1 MFSTLLSIA
10 LVAVILGAAAY
21 FLISQS
27 KENKNTNNTGSTG
40 NSDNEDTN
48 DTSGTGGKPGWSE

>member
-1 MFSTLLSIA
+1 MSTIISIA

-21 FLISQS
+21 FLVVQN
-27 KENKNTNNTGSTG
+27 KEKSNTGGTTG

-48 DTSGTGGKPGWSE
+48 DTSGHGGKPGWSE

>member
-1 MFSTLLSIA
+1 MFSTIISIA

-21 FLISQS
+21 FLINRS
-27 KENKNTNNTGSTG
+27 KENDNTNNTGTIG

-48 DTSGTGGKPGWSE
+48 DTSGHDGKPGWSE

>member
-21 FLISQS
+21 FLIAQR
-27 KENKNTNNTGSTG
+27 KENQNSNNTGITG
-40 NSDNEDTN
+40 NSDNENTN
-48 DTSGTGGKPGWSE
+48 DTSGHGGKPGWSE

>member
-21 FLISQS
+21 FLIKQS
-27 KENKNTNNTGSTG
+27 SEKPKSGSNTGDINNQNG
-40 NSDNEDTN
+40 N
-48 DTSGTGGKPGWSE
+48 DTSSTSEPTNNN

>member
-21 FLISQS
+21 FLVAQS
-27 KENKNTNNTGSTG
+27 KEKPKIGGDTTNENVNENDNDTTSTSSPTNN
-40 NSDNEDTN
+40 N
-48 DTSGTGGKPGWSE
+48 

>member
-21 FLISQS
+21 FLVAQS
-27 KENKNTNNTGSTG
+27 KEKPKIGGDTTNENANDTTSTSSPTNN
-40 NSDNEDTN
+40 N
-48 DTSGTGGKPGWSE
+48 

>member
-1 MFSTLLSIA
+1 MISTLISIA

-21 FLISQS
+21 FIIAQG
-27 KENKNTNNTGSTG
+27 KENQNTNNTGTTG

-48 DTSGTGGKPGWSE
+48 DTSGHGGKPGWSE